1 MPTLIWAEERPHH
14 VLQSVQ
20 PKFVLFVL
28 TFYSLKCKIL
38 SLEHTHRGQTK
49 MSKYTSNKKYE
60 IDGFVVLG
68 YFYQAVC
75 FGLK

>member
-1 MPTLIWAEERPHH
+1 
-14 VLQSVQ
+14 
-20 PKFVLFVL
+20 
-28 TFYSLKCKIL
+28 
-38 SLEHTHRGQTK
+38 